1 MDQNFINNIY
11 DVEVVDLDY
20 GFADT
25 LHIEQTNPK

>member
-1 MDQNFINNIY
+1 MEQNLKNSIY
-11 DVEVVDLDY
+11 DIKVVDLDY